1 MKITLNLASQP
12 YVDVRSV
19 LRRLRLLML
28 VLVVLAVPLFLLLR
42 REQGKAQQATD
53 RVTAVKNHV
62 QMFERQQRGYE
73 ALMRQPQNAAVLN
86 TANTLNG
93 LFRRKSF
100 SWTATMTDLET
111 VLPAG
116 VQVVSLDP
124 AIMKNGDVVIH
135 LRVSGARDRA
145 IELIQNL
152 EKSRHFASPR
162 LAGESMAQGSN
173 PNNQFQPISATSPV
187 NFDILADYRPLTSEE
202 LEASEHSTAKP
213 AVTESGPEANS
224 ANVAEHKSA
233 KLPRHKRSYRGRRAP
248 KPSASTAK
256 KPEAR

>member
-19 LRRLRLLML
+19 LRRLRLLVL

-42 REQGKAQQATD
+42 AEQKKAQQAIH
-53 RVTAVKNHV
+53 RVNAMQDHV
-62 QMFERQQRGYE
+62 VALENQQASYE
-73 ALMRQPQNAAVLN
+73 ALMRQPRNAVVLRK
-86 TANTLNG
+86 ANYLNS

-116 VQVVSLDP
+116 VQVLSLDP
-124 AIMKNGDVVIH
+124 AITKNGEVVIH

-145 IELIQNL
+145 IELVQNL

-162 LAGESMAQGSN
+162 LAGETLAQNSN
-173 PNNQFQPISATSPV
+173 PNNQFQPISASSPV
-187 NFDILADYRPLTSEE
+187 NFNILADYRPLTNQE
-202 LEASEHSTAKP
+202 LEASQPSTPTA
-213 AVTESGPEANS
+213 TLGQ
-224 ANVAEHKSA
+224 KST
-233 KLPRHKRSYRGRRAP
+233 RSTRKKSTQRRGRRTRALP
-248 KPSASTAK
+248 KPPSGIVRGK
-256 KPEAR
+256 EER